1 MHPPITANDGRG
13 SGGGI
18 ATARRGVFRLELH
31 SSRAVGGTGRRQD
44 RQTGPGR
51 VNRRARN
58 ERDSSCTRRGL
69 LEERAVAR
77 TDKWA
82 QAE

>member
-1 MHPPITANDGRG
+1 M
-13 SGGGI
+13 
-18 ATARRGVFRLELH
+18 
-31 SSRAVGGTGRRQD
+31 
-44 RQTGPGR
+44 GPGR

-69 LEERAVAR
+69 LEEQAVAR